1 MHFALC
7 FAIILFVMNEIF
19 ISFTKHY
26 ELFVRLAFAFAAGAL
41 VGIEREFHGRPAGI
55 RTHIL
60 VSLGSAL
67 IALISLELSQATGM
81 LSSDIALR
89 VDPGRIAAGVVTGI
103 GFLGAGVI
111 IKIGISAR
119 GLTTAASL
127 WCIASVG
134 MGFGFGLYALS
145 IIGTLFMLLT
155 LMVLSRAEKGI
166 QRNWYKSILVEISD
180 SLEIGQLRD
189 TFKSHGWRILDLK
202 IKSNKR
208 DSLMYV
214 EYDVRL
220 NSKQELAS
228 LIKILENAEFVT
240 YYRIK

>member
-1 MHFALC
+1 MND
-7 FAIILFVMNEIF
+7 ILIH
-19 ISFTKHY
+19 ITKHY
-26 ELFVRLAFAFAAGAL
+26 ELFLRLAFAFAAGAL

-60 VSLGSAL
+60 VAIGSAL
-67 IALISLELSQATGM
+67 IALISLELSQTTGM

-89 VDPGRIAAGVVTGI
+89 VDPGRIAAGVVTGV

-134 MGFGFGLYALS
+134 MGFGFGLYTLS
-145 IIGTLFMLLT
+145 ILGTLFMLLT
-155 LMVLSRAEKGI
+155 LVVLGRAEKGI
-166 QRNWYKSILVEISD
+166 QRNWYKSILVRLSN
-180 SLEIGQLRD
+180 STEIGPLRD
-189 TFKSHGWRILDLK
+189 KFKAQGWRILDLK
-202 IKSNKR
+202 IRKDKKHAV
-208 DSLMYV
+208 MYV

-220 NSKQELAS
+220 NSKQEVAP
-228 LIKILENAEFVT
+228 LIKILENTDFIT
-240 YYRIK
+240 SYRIK

>member
-1 MHFALC
+1 
-7 FAIILFVMNEIF
+7 MNDIF
-19 ISFTKHY
+19 ISFSKHY
-26 ELFVRLAFAFAAGAL
+26 ELFLRLAFAFAAGAL

-60 VSLGSAL
+60 VALGSAL

-81 LSSDIALR
+81 LSSKIALR

-134 MGFGFGLYALS
+134 MGFGFGLYLLS
-145 IIGTLFMLLT
+145 ICGTFFMLLT
-155 LMVLSRAEKGI
+155 LLVLSRAEKGI
-166 QRNWYKSILVEISD
+166 QRNWYKSIAVKISDKVEI
-180 SLEIGQLRD
+180 GKLRD
-189 TFKSHGWRILDLK
+189 RFKEQGWRILDLK
-202 IKSNKR
+202 VKR
-208 DSLMYV
+208 PENGESMYV

-220 NSKQELAS
+220 NSKQELAL
-228 LIKILENAEFVT
+228 LINILENEPFIAA
-240 YYRIK
+240 YKIK